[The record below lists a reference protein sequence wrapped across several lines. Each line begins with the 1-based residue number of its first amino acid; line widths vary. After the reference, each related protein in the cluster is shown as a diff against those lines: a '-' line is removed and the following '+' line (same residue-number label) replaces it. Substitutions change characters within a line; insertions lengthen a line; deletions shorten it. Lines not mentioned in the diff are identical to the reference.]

1 MNISTSLIL
10 DIRRIK
16 KKNNKYPVKLRIIID
31 RKNRTYQTKFDLTE
45 EEFNRLSASRINE
58 SLQEIK
64 SSLQEL
70 KRTLDNFIKQKDPS
84 DFRDFENGFIRENK
98 IFRRRVFKQE
108 TLPIPVD
115 KFDYS
120 PFLKRFKIFSEDHSR
135 VGSISPVYLYCVKK
149 LLQEGR
155 IGSAINY
162 QRSYID
168 LFRFRGNVLFKE
180 ITVSYLYQYEQM
192 SLARG
197 VSKSTVATV
206 LRPLRTVFNEA
217 IEQGIIVREKCY
229 PFGRRKYQIPGTRNF
244 KKALSIDDI
253 KNIYYHEPEDEH
265 HKRAKDLWMFCYL
278 ANGMNVKDMINL
290 KYKNIDG
297 DFIIFERAKTERSTR
312 QNSRPITVFIS
323 DEIKEIFARQ
333 GNKSKL
339 LDSYLFPILR
349 PGLTILEQFDLL
361 NHTRSYINAGMAV
374 IRDQLGIDR
383 KVTNIVS
390 RHTFATVMK
399 RSGASIEFIQESL
412 GHTDSKTTESYLDS
426 FENTVKKELAGVLT
440 SFKTTR
446 KTKSL
451 KFQEL

>member
-1 MNISTSLIL
+1 MNISVAIIL
-10 DIRRIK
+10 DVRRIK
-16 KKNNKYPVKLRIIID
+16 KSIKKYPVKLRIIID
-31 RKNRTYQTKFDLTE
+31 RKNRSYRTKFNLSE
-45 EEFNRLSASRINE
+45 EEFQRLSASRVSE

-64 SSLQEL
+64 NSLQEL
-70 KRTLDNFIKQKDPS
+70 KRTLDNFIKEKDPT
-84 DFRDFENGFIRENK
+84 DFRDFENGFIRDNNN
-98 IFRRRVFKQE
+98 FRRRVFKQE
-108 TLPIPVD
+108 NLPVPVD
-115 KFDYS
+115 EFDYT
-120 PFLKRFKIFSEDHSR
+120 PFKKRFKIFAEDHSR
-135 VGSISPVYLYCVKK
+135 IGSISPVYLYCIKK

-180 ITVSYLYQYEQM
+180 ITVAYLYQYEQA

-217 IEQGIIVREKCY
+217 IEQRIIVREKCY
-229 PFGRRKYQIPGTRNF
+229 PFGRRKYQIPGTRNI

-253 KNIYYHEPEDEH
+253 KNIYYYEPEDEH
-265 HKRAKDLWMFCYL
+265 YKRAKDLWLFCYL
-278 ANGMNVKDMINL
+278 ANGMNVKDMISL

-297 DFIIFERAKTERSTR
+297 DFIIFERSKTERSTR

-323 DEIKEIFARQ
+323 DEIKDILERHA
-333 GNKSKL
+333 NKDKSS
-339 LDSYLFPILR
+339 DSFLFPILR
-349 PGLTILEQFDLL
+349 PGLTMLEQFDLL
-361 NHTRSYINAGMAV
+361 NHTRSYINKGMSL
-374 IRDQLGIDR
+374 IRDKLGIDR
-383 KVTNIVS
+383 KITNIVS

-426 FENTVKKELAGVLT
+426 FESTVKRELAGVLT
-440 SFKTTR
+440 SFKTIK

-451 KFQEL
+451 KFQNL